1 MTPGQGTRS
10 QMPQLRVC
18 MPQRKI
24 PHVTSK
30 TQHSQKKKKKVSSKA
45 KVSMWSLD
53 WSRNGLHLSP
63 DTLPQ
68 PRPGRSQEGGCG
80 APWGGVPMWVQEI
93 SSAACPS
100 SSRAPQRGA
109 EPPSPKETL
118 GEESSGIT
126 HCHPLSC
133 IPGPHQGAHPI
144 HRVNPSFTPAVPGHL
159 PLVELHKAPTGHN
172 ETVS

>member
-1 MTPGQGTRS
+1 
-10 QMPQLRVC
+10 
-18 MPQRKI
+18 
-24 PHVTSK
+24 
-30 TQHSQKKKKKVSSKA
+30 
-45 KVSMWSLD
+45 
-53 WSRNGLHLSP
+53 
-63 DTLPQ
+63 
-68 PRPGRSQEGGCG
+68 
-80 APWGGVPMWVQEI
+80 MWVQEI